1 MNKDNINE
9 KQIQWFPGH
18 MARARR
24 ILDENL
30 KLVDVVIEIVDA
42 RIPFSSRNPEIDRIL
57 KQKPRIYMQILSLFS
72 LKRGVQSFCTPLNA
86 YSQKCFLR
94 YRSAIACA
102 CSLTFS
108 RNSFGSKTST
118 QSPLERSL
126 LVSSGVR
133 LRWYS
138 KSLDSLPLVAISRC
152 EWCNGTERIYSV
164 ETP

>member
-57 KQKPRIYMQILSLFS
+57 KQKPRVIIGNKKDLSDPKMNGFW
-72 LKRGVQSFCTPLNA
+72 KNYYA
-86 YSQKCFLR
+86 
-94 YRSAIACA
+94 
-102 CSLTFS
+102 
-108 RNSFGSKTST
+108 SK
-118 QSPLERSL
+118 
-126 LVSSGVR
+126 
-133 LRWYS
+133 
-138 KSLDSLPLVAISRC
+138 
-152 EWCNGTERIYSV
+152 
-164 ETP
+164 

>member
-57 KQKPRIYMQILSLFS
+57 KQKLELYCKNFLSEFEILDISEKYEYDDKGITLTVS
-72 LKRGVQSFCTPLNA
+72 IKLRGNIAVQQEIMMN
-86 YSQKCFLR
+86 
-94 YRSAIACA
+94 
-102 CSLTFS
+102 
-108 RNSFGSKTST
+108 N
-118 QSPLERSL
+118 E
-126 LVSSGVR
+126 
-133 LRWYS
+133 
-138 KSLDSLPLVAISRC
+138 
-152 EWCNGTERIYSV
+152 N
-164 ETP
+164 